1 MHKPAHIGLEMT
13 ARLSSTEVK
22 NRLQK
27 FAKQFAAAE
36 NEQSQAQM
44 FWAGFYNCFGISAA
58 DAAIFEQQ
66 VRKLDG
72 NRGRIDSFIP
82 GRLIVEHKSK
92 GGDLNAAY
100 EQAQE
105 YFLALKPEERP
116 KYIITSDFARIVL
129 HDLANKKTHETT
141 LAELPKHASWFKF
154 LYGEEQLTIVEETP
168 INRDAAYAISKL
180 HEALIQIN
188 FKGRDLEIFLTRLLF
203 CLFADDTNIFG
214 DNGQFRRFVEN
225 ARGDGSDTGQKLY
238 ELFEILNTENADRQS
253 TLDDDLAS
261 FPYVNGSLFSERTR
275 IPVFNSDLRS
285 LLLKCATLDWSGIS
299 PAIFGAM
306 FQGVLEEHATHE
318 SRQSTRRELGAHY
331 TSERNIL
338 RVINPLF
345 MDELRA
351 EFEASKKNKSKLRA
365 LYDKLP
371 TLTFFDPACGCG
383 NFLVI
388 AYRELRKLENEV
400 IAELFDFDKMRGLLD
415 VSTLCRV
422 NLEQF
427 YGIEIDEAAA
437 HIARVALYIT
447 DHQQNELAAKYFGT
461 TRATIPLTATPKI
474 RFGNALRTDWQEVLP
489 ANKCSYIFGNPPF
502 YGKQM
507 QTECQKQ
514 DMNFVG
520 GNIKNFSLLDYVA
533 AWYVKAT
540 EYIKTSDIKVAFVS
554 TNSITQGEQVAVI
567 GSWLHNNGVKI
578 NFAHRTFKWSNEGK
592 GVAAVHC
599 VILGFAMTDAK
610 NKYIFNYET
619 VDADPVVIKAEK
631 INFYLADAP
640 LVFLPSRRVPISKA
654 PDIVFGN
661 MANDGGNLFLTDDER
676 LELLAAYPS
685 SSKFI
690 KKFLGAEEFI
700 NNIDRYCLWLKD
712 ATAEEIRSIP
722 FIYNRVQKVQKVRL
736 ESSRKSTNL
745 LASTPYLF
753 GEIRQT
759 NQPYILI
766 PRHSSELRK
775 YIPIGFLPA
784 DVICG
789 DANCMLIN
797 ASLYDFGIIGSV
809 MHMSWVKGLCG
820 RIKSDFRY
828 SNSIVYN
835 NFPFPINVSAAALSE
850 IEDAAKGVLEAREYE
865 AKRCEQL
872 QIKSSLAGMYN
883 PSAMPAELVKAH
895 KKLDRC
901 VDKIY
906 DYKGAGDDASRLSF
920 LFKLYEQQTSMLQTP
935 TVKKKTKSFTSIL

>member
-1 MHKPAHIGLEMT
+1 MI

-58 DAAIFEQQ
+58 DAAIFEKQ

-72 NRGRIDSFIP
+72 NLGRIDSFIP

-105 YFLALKPEERP
+105 YFVALKPEERP

-225 ARGDGSDTGQKLY
+225 ARDDGSDTGQKLY

-318 SRQSTRRELGAHY
+318 SRQATRRELGAHY

-365 LYDKLP
+365 LYEKLP

-502 YGKQM
+502 IGAKYM
-507 QTECQKQ
+507 TEEQRNDTRTILNKIE
-514 DMNFVG
+514 NSG
-520 GNIKNFSLLDYVA
+520 LLDYVC
-533 AWYVKAT
+533 AWYIKSVD
-540 EYIKTSDIKVAFVS
+540 YIKNNLRIEVAFVS
-554 TNSITQGEQVAVI
+554 TNSITQGEQVGVLWSYLI
-567 GSWLHNNGVKI
+567 GLGLKI
-578 NFAHRTFKWSNEGK
+578 NFAHRAFQWSNEGK
-592 GVAAVHC
+592 ANAAVHC
-599 VILGFAMTDAK
+599 VIIGFSFAERDRKKIYEYSNGIK
-610 NKYIFNYET
+610 NEGSLHLVSN
-619 VDADPVVIKAEK
+619 
-631 INFYLADAP
+631 INPYLVEA
-640 LVFLPSRRVPISKA
+640 
-654 PDIVFGN
+654 
-661 MANDGGNLFLTDDER
+661 ANIFLTRRPSPICDVPEMVSGNKPIDDGNYLFTTEEMKAFI
-676 LELLAAYPS
+676 LKEPE
-685 SSKFI
+685 SKVYFRRW
-690 KKFLGAEEFI
+690 LGGVEFI
-700 NNIDRYCLWLKD
+700 NKLDRWFLWLGECPPNQLRSMPEVLKRVE
-712 ATAEEIRSIP
+712 AVRRYRAESKSEP
-722 FIYNRVQKVQKVRL
+722 T
-736 ESSRKSTNL
+736 RKI
-745 LASTPYLF
+745 ASTPTRPHVEF
-753 GEIRQT
+753 
-759 NQPYILI
+759 I
-766 PRHSSELRK
+766 PTSKFLALPEVSSQRRL
-775 YIPIGFLPA
+775 YIPIDYLTP
-784 DVICG
+784 DVFCSNKLRVIE
-789 DANCMLIN
+789 N
-797 ASLYDFGIIGSV
+797 AKSFHFSV
-809 MHMSWVKGLCG
+809 LNSSFHMAWMRQVCG
-820 RIKSDFRY
+820 RLKSDYQY
-828 SNSIVYN
+828 SASIVYN
-835 NFPFPINVSAAALSE
+835 NFPWPSNDAVEKNIQALEESANL
-850 IEDAAKGVLEAREYE
+850 I
-865 AKRCEQL
+865 L
-872 QIKSSLAGMYN
+872 QSRSLYSSSSLADLYD
-883 PSAMPAELVKAH
+883 PLTMPIELLKAH
-895 KKLDRC
+895 EHNNSV
-901 VDKIY
+901 VDKTY
-906 DYKGAGDDASRLSF
+906 GYKGGDDDASRVAF
-920 LFKLYEQQTSMLQTP
+920 LFKLYEEKTSLLTSLSTPKEKRTQTS
-935 TVKKKTKSFTSIL
+935 SFDL